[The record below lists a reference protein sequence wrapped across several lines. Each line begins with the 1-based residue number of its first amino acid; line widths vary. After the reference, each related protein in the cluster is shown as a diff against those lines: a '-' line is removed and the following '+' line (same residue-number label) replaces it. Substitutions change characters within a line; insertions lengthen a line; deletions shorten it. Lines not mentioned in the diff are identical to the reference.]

1 MILEFDDKGLKDV
14 DFRRVDYDV
23 EAELQLA
30 RELQLPYYKIY
41 YESIVNGIHHTH
53 NQDCYM
59 KLLKM
64 KDMMQNWMIGLVVT
78 LDITTIEAIINIRE
92 E

>member
-1 MILEFDDKGLKDV
+1 MSKGLKDV

-23 EAELQLA
+23 ESELQLA
-30 RELQLPYYKIY
+30 RDLKLPYYEVY
-41 YESIVNGIHHTH
+41 YESLVNGITIPIIRT
-53 NQDCYM
+53 CCT
-59 KLLKM
+59 KSLRV
-64 KDMMQNWMIGLVVT
+64 KDMMLNWTTGLVVT